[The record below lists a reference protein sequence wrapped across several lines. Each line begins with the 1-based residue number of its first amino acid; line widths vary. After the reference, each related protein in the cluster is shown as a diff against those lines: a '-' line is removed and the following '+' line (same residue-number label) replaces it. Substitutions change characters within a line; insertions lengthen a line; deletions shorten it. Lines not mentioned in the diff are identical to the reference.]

1 MPDPTQDTGGTA
13 IPAAD
18 PNAPFAFVRTVP
30 PTFCDVCGVEL
41 ANGDQVVGTGVAPTP
56 YRHEACNAFAF
67 RLNVPLDPYLHS
79 RS

>member
-1 MPDPTQDTGGTA
+1 MSFTDAGNP

-41 ANGDQVVGTGVAPTP
+41 VNGDQVVGTGVAPTP
-56 YRHEACNAFAF
+56 YRHFACNAFGF
-67 RLNVPLDPYLHS
+67 REAQADVSPDTSHT